1 MDIKEEISL
10 CSQNYEKWKSL
21 ALSAQNKEESK
32 KFLEKAFFWLEL
44 QSAFI
49 TLFAAEQSKGN
60 DPLFKKKIMFAKA
73 RLSKKLAE
81 YAERILNEIEG
92 KMKES

>member
-10 CSQNYEKWKSL
+10 CSQNYERWKAL
-21 ALSAQNKEESK
+21 ALSAQNREESK
-32 KFLEKAFFWLEL
+32 RFLEKAFFWLEL

-60 DPLFKKKIMFAKA
+60 DPLFKKKIMLAKA
-73 RLSKKLAE
+73 MLSKKLVE
-81 YAERILNEIEG
+81 YAEKILSEIER
-92 KMKES
+92 KNES